1 MQKNQNIWNA
11 EKYEK
16 HADFVPRLAFPL
28 IDLLGDIKGK
38 KILDVGCGDG
48 TLTLELVNRGA
59 DVIGIDSSP
68 EMVKASK
75 SKGIKAIL
83 GTATDLPF
91 YEEFDAVF
99 SNAVLHWVPEA
110 EKALENIAK
119 SLKDG
124 GIFVAE
130 FGGKGNIQSIIQAM
144 EQVFEENPEF
154 GKFKNIWYFP
164 DANEYK
170 SLLEKAGF
178 KVEYIELIPRPTP
191 IDHIQNWLEIFTN
204 VYTSH
209 LAKSQINLFRS
220 RVRELLKSRLYTPEK
235 GWVADYVRLRLKAV
249 KNYRLVKSALNS
261 YIDNMI

>member
-1 MQKNQNIWNA
+1 MQKNQNTWNA
-11 EKYEK
+11 EKYGK
-16 HADFVPRLAFPL
+16 HADFVPKLAFPL

-48 TLTLELVNRGA
+48 TLTLELVKRGA
-59 DVIGIDSSP
+59 DVTGIDSSP
-68 EMVKASK
+68 QMVAASK
-75 SKGIKAIL
+75 SKGIKAFV
-83 GTATDLPF
+83 GTVTDMPF
-91 YEEFDAVF
+91 DSEFDAIF

-154 GKFKNIWYFP
+154 GEFKNVWYFP
-164 DANEYK
+164 DVNEYK
-170 SLLEKAGF
+170 ALLEKTGF
-178 KVEYIELIPRPTP
+178 NVEYIELIPRPTP

-204 VYTSH
+204 IYTSH
-209 LAKSQINLFRS
+209 LTERQTELFRN
-220 RVRELLKSRLYTPEK
+220 RVKELLEDKLYSPEN
-235 GWVADYVRLRLKAV
+235 GWIADYVRLRLKAMKKV
-249 KNYRLVKSALNS
+249 ATC
-261 YIDNMI
+261 

>member
-1 MQKNQNIWNA
+1 VQKNQNIWNA

-91 YEEFDAVF
+91 YEEFDAVL

-144 EQVFEENPEF
+144 EHVFKENPEF
-154 GKFKNIWYFP
+154 GEFKNVWYFP
-164 DANEYK
+164 DVNEYK
-170 SLLEKAGF
+170 ALFEKTGF
-178 KVEYIELIPRPTP
+178 NVEYIELIPRPTP
-191 IDHIQNWLEIFTN
+191 IDEIQNWLEIFTN
-204 VYTSH
+204 IYTSH
-209 LAKSQINLFRS
+209 LTERQTELFRN
-220 RVRELLKSRLYTPEK
+220 RVKELLEDKLYSPEN
-235 GWVADYVRLRLKAV
+235 GWIADYVRLRLKAM
-249 KNYRLVKSALNS
+249 KK
-261 YIDNMI
+261 